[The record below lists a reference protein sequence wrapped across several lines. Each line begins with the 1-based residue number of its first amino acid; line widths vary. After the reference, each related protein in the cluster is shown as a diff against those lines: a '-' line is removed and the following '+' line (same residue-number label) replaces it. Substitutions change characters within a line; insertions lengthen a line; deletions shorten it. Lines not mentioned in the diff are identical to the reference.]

1 MDTATLAR
9 AMGDSLSLSRYAQ
22 LTPAFNQ
29 ALAQA
34 KCTTVN
40 RAAMFCAQIGHESGG
55 LRWMEE
61 IWGPTPAQRGY
72 EGRRD
77 LGNTQP
83 GDGLRFKGRGPIQM
97 TGRHNYT
104 EVSRWAYGNGLVPNP
119 TFFVNDP
126 ALLSSDRYG
135 FLGPVW
141 YWTVARPQINEMC
154 DRRDV
159 HGVTRAINGGLTHIQ
174 DRIDRWNRCLKLGAA
189 LLPGDTM
196 SYADDELKKKFPSR
210 SKYRANDKEIDTL
223 AGFVLNVDA
232 RIHEEFVE
240 REALKGVDWAVAL
253 IKREAAKND
262 EGAKAVLA
270 QLESKEK

>member
-9 AMGDSLSLSRYAQ
+9 AMGDSLPLSGYAQ

-40 RAAMFCAQIGHESGG
+40 RAAMFCAQIGHESAG
-55 LRWMEE
+55 LRYMEE
-61 IWGPTPAQRGY
+61 IASGSAY
-72 EGRRD
+72 EGRGD
-77 LGNTQP
+77 LGNIRP
-83 GDGLRFKGRGPIQM
+83 GDGVRFKGRGPIQI

-104 EVSRWAYGNGLVPNP
+104 EVSKWAHRNGIVP
-119 TFFVNDP
+119 TASFFVDNPP
-126 ALLSSDRYG
+126 ALASDQYG
-135 FLGPVW
+135 FIGPVW
-141 YWTVARPQINEMC
+141 YWTVARPQINELC
-154 DRRDV
+154 DRQDLR
-159 HGVTRAINGGLTHIQ
+159 GVTRAINGGLHGID
-174 DRIDRWNRCLKLGAA
+174 DRTIRWNRCLKLGAA
-189 LLPGDTM
+189 LLPGGTV

-210 SKYRANDKEIDTL
+210 SKYRDSDKEIDTL

-253 IKREAAKND
+253 VKREAAKND
-262 EGAKAVLA
+262 AGAKAVLA